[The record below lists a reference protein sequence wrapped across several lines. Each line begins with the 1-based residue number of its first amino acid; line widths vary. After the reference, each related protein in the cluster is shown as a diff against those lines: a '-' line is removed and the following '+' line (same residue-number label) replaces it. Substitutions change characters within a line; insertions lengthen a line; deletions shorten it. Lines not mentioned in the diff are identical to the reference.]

1 MGKELQPAMKLTIS
15 IGGDERRAHHP
26 LFQEVLRILR
36 DIGLKGATLT
46 KGVMSYG
53 HRRRI
58 HTTMNEITIENLP
71 IIIEVI
77 GEQAKVEAAATLIA
91 ELLGGHGLIELHPTA
106 VARHAGTERERT
118 ET

>member
-1 MGKELQPAMKLTIS
+1 MKLTIS
-15 IGGDERRAHHP
+15 VGGDERSAHHP

-36 DIGLKGATLT
+36 DIGLEGATLT

-71 IIIEVI
+71 VIIEVI
-77 GEQAKVEAAATLIA
+77 GEESKVDRAATLIA
-91 ELLGGHGLIELHPTA
+91 ELLGSHGLVELHPTA
-106 VARHAGTERERT
+106 VARRARTERERT
-118 ET
+118 ES